1 MYIKP
6 IFILRVC
13 ELPLLWTL
21 HSIHGLFFKMYK
33 GGGVT
38 SLDGIKRWYKE
49 VAVASFVDTNKG
61 AP

>member
-1 MYIKP
+1 
-6 IFILRVC
+6 
-13 ELPLLWTL
+13 L
-21 HSIHGLFFKMYK
+21 HSIRGLFFKRYK